1 MSSRKQ
7 RELLRL
13 RRIAFDLEMERGWQ
27 EEDFDKMTK
36 AQLVEYAAEK
46 GIEVDK
52 KANKADMLDAI
63 KKAIERSDAV

>member
-27 EEDFDKMTK
+27 EEALDKMTK
-36 AQLVEYAAEK
+36 AQLVEYAAEQ
-46 GIEVDK
+46 GIEIDK